1 MKFRY
6 NDLPPKEDVTF
17 PPDHEPSEPIEI
29 SNKGDDNP
37 SHTIRI
43 KRKEEMTREDE
54 IADLDFQLS
63 EIPNTRFNR
72 EKRKQ
77 IEAHRKELVKAQQA
91 EERER
96 LKLSKQT
103 RKEEER
109 QAKWRKKA
117 VDAETATKIAEE
129 HQREALAR
137 DRKRRAKRRKVD
149 RIFDFIGKIIF
160 TIILI
165 VGVLCISN
173 QTVRDRVAITFNNLF
188 ELIGNWV
195 DGDGTSSNK
204 TVDDL
209 LKPLGEELNEIN
221 GYEKDST
228 EKGFDIEE

>member
-1 MKFRY
+1 MKFKH
-6 NDLPPKEDVTF
+6 NNLPPEEDVIF

-29 SNKGDDNP
+29 SKKGDDDP
-37 SHTIRI
+37 HHTIRI
-43 KRKEEMTREDE
+43 KTGAEMTREDE

-63 EIPNTRFNR
+63 ELPHTRFNK
-72 EKRKQ
+72 EKRKE
-77 IEAHRKELVKAQQA
+77 IEAHRRELVKAQQA

-96 LKLSKQT
+96 IKLSKQT

-149 RIFDFIGKIIF
+149 RVFDFIGKIIF
-160 TIILI
+160 AIILI
-165 VGVLCISN
+165 IGVLCISN
-173 QTVRDRVAITFNNLF
+173 ETVRDRIAITFNNLF
-188 ELIGNWV
+188 ELIGNWT
-195 DGDGTSSNK
+195 DDEGTPSNK

-209 LKPLGEELNEIN
+209 LKPLGEELNEVN
-221 GYEKDST
+221 GY